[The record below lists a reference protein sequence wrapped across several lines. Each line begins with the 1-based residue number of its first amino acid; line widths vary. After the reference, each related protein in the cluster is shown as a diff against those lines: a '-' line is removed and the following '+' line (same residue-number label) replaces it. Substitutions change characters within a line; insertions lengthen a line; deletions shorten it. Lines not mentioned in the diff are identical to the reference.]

1 MTPNFANASGA
12 SSANLMPREHF
23 HSGILSQLDFT
34 MILQS
39 LSIKLVLLVTQDDTN
54 FSSAS
59 AANSA
64 NLTCPDCILSYPSFA
79 VIP

>member
-1 MTPNFANASGA
+1 MLNWYCKPLRYCQNDTKFCNASAA

-39 LSIKLVLLVTQDDTN
+39 LSIKLVLVLLFFYFTAT
-54 FSSAS
+54 F
-59 AANSA
+59 
-64 NLTCPDCILSYPSFA
+64 
-79 VIP
+79 